1 MGVTRYF
8 IFISLFSPIQ
18 GSELILNTLLIME
31 IEKLRDV
38 LKIASA
44 HEYALIEEM
53 LVGVDKK
60 SLITQIRYRM

>member
-38 LKIASA
+38 LKIASG
-44 HEYALIEEM
+44 LPF
-53 LVGVDKK
+53 LSLRLK
-60 SLITQIRYRM
+60 S